1 MSYYVKK
8 NKNTFTVIEKET
20 GLFLKSSDQEKEI
33 RELCRKLNLG
43 MGFNGL
49 TPAFFAEYS

>member
-1 MSYYVKK
+1 VSYYVKK

-20 GLFLKSSDQEKEI
+20 GLFLKSSVQEKEI
-33 RELCRKLNLG
+33 REVCRKLNLG

>member
-1 MSYYVKK
+1 VKK
-8 NKNTFTVIEKET
+8 NKNIFTVIEKET
-20 GLFLKSSDQEKEI
+20 GLFLKSSAQEKEI

>member
-1 MSYYVKK
+1 VSYYVKK
-8 NKNTFTVIEKET
+8 NKNIFTVIEKET
-20 GLFLKSSDQEKEI
+20 GLFLKSSAQEKEI